1 MSPTGTRPDA
11 AWPGGHEPAPSTQ
24 GWTGRRTR
32 WQDRITTLSRGAWT
46 RPGRATLTW
55 ALAIMI
61 SVCLSVAWTLQT
73 QRTDVL
79 KAQQAQSINL
89 ARTLSEQTL
98 RVLTPLDYATQ
109 KAEQWARAQGLQ
121 GDALQRLV
129 SETGLGNN
137 ILTQLSLVDA
147 RGRFVASNLDPQGMQ
162 SGRLDLSDRPH
173 IRVHL
178 QENQNSGALYIGA
191 TVTGKVSG
199 KRTIQLSRA
208 LRDEAGRLTG
218 ILVVSVNPAYFEQ
231 LYQGLQLGR
240 LSAIELT
247 GADGHI
253 RARVQGGLPA
263 FEESQTSDPR
273 LPWPGEQSDTV
284 TTLSHEGHL
293 KTWVGNRISDYPLAI
308 WISFDVEEALSD
320 WFKTRRLIWLLAGA
334 FCLAIVMA
342 TALMLNSFQRLLQSR
357 AELAQQVRER
367 TQHLSESNRAL
378 ERKTLALEKTLSQ
391 LQTAQSQL
399 VQSEKMASLGQLV
412 ANVAHEI
419 NTPIGAVK
427 SSGHSIAE
435 ALSRMLERLPRVLL
449 TLDDA
454 GRQAFL
460 GLISAADRPAP
471 VMSTREERQITR
483 QLTQQLEALGLDDP
497 RRQAELLVQL
507 HAQTNPHAFI
517 ELLRRPDSEA
527 VLAAAADVA
536 ALVSSSHNINTA
548 VERASKIVFALKSYA
563 HTSPGS
569 ELRPIDLRE
578 GMGTVLTLYQHQ
590 IKQGVELVYRAD
602 DLPTVLGRPDELNQV
617 WTNLIH
623 NALQAMHQQGTLD
636 IRMSPE
642 ACGVLVSVGDSGPGI
657 PAAIRERIF
666 EPFFTTKP
674 AGEGSGLGLDIVRK
688 IIERHAGRIDF
699 ETEEGVGTT
708 FRVWLPLAP
717 LAPSS
722 VEA

>member
-1 MSPTGTRPDA
+1 MLIVESLILSLMAGNNLLLLTSRMTDQARQYVEGQAPVLSA
-11 AWPGGHEPAPSTQ
+11 AVLAP
-24 GWTGRRTR
+24 
-32 WQDRITTLSRGAWT
+32 L
-46 RPGRATLTW
+46 
-55 ALAIMI
+55 
-61 SVCLSVAWTLQT
+61 LQ
-73 QRTDVL
+73 Q
-79 KAQQAQSINL
+79 
-89 ARTLSEQTL
+89 
-98 RVLTPLDYATQ
+98 DYATVQ
-109 KAEQWARAQGLQ
+109 SILDEGKSNSNLIYLAVINTDRRQIAMTGVPPDVAVVEQRPLRIELFGTRNTRYDVSVPIMASGMPLGQLQIGLDINNIWQAIDQLMRDGLQ
-121 GDALQRLV
+121 ILLLCMVVSALLLMGLLHLSVTRHMGAITQGVRQLQR
-129 SETGLGNN
+129 GNY
-137 ILTQLSLVDA
+137 
-147 RGRFVASNLDPQGMQ
+147 RHRFVQ
-162 SGRLDLSDRPH
+162 
-173 IRVHL
+173 
-178 QENQNSGALYIGA
+178 
-191 TVTGKVSG
+191 
-199 KRTIQLSRA
+199 
-208 LRDEAGRLTG
+208 
-218 ILVVSVNPAYFEQ
+218 
-231 LYQGLQLGR
+231 
-240 LSAIELT
+240 
-247 GADGHI
+247 
-253 RARVQGGLPA
+253 
-263 FEESQTSDPR
+263 QTSDEM
-273 LPWPGEQSDTV
+273 GA
-284 TTLSHEGHL
+284 
-293 KTWVGNRISDYPLAI
+293 LA
-308 WISFDVEEALSD
+308 EALNYMSGSVEQAFEALRQAKID
-320 WFKTRRLIWLLAGA
+320 EEERLSIKVAQR
-334 FCLAIVMA
+334 
-342 TALMLNSFQRLLQSR
+342 TAD
-357 AELAQQVRER
+357 LAQSNAL
-367 TQHLSESNRAL
+367 LSN
-378 ERKTLALEKTLSQ
+378 TLHE
-391 LQTAQSQL
+391 LQATQSQL

-460 GLISAADRPAP
+460 GLIAAADRPAP

-507 HAQTNPHAFI
+507 QAQTNPHAFI

-602 DLPTVLGRPDELNQV
+602 DLPAVLGRPDELNQV

-642 ACGVLVSVGDSGPGI
+642 ADGVLVSVGDNGPGI

-717 LAPSS
+717 LATTS